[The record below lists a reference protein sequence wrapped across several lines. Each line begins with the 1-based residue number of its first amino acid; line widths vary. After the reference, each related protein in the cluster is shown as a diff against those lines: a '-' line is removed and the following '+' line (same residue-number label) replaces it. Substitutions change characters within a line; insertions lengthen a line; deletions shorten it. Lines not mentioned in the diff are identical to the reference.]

1 MKINI
6 DIANINLLL
15 QLFDLYPCSKDMSC
29 YAYRSDNRD
38 DNQPLPDGSYT
49 GVDDLMMQCPRF
61 ANQGCF
67 KADYKLAEDGTE
79 VFPTGFH
86 KGCSMFELGDR
97 ETECQANPF
106 LGTVC
111 REHCTDPD
119 CNQGYINPTDDGP
132 STEEPVTTTTST
144 TTPTTVSTT
153 TASQEII
160 FINLT
165 ILLMNILI

>member
-6 DIANINLLL
+6 DIANIDIDIANINLFL
-15 QLFDLYPCSKDMSC
+15 QLFDWYPCSKDMSC

-97 ETECQANPF
+97 ETECQGEFHFRWFNISISRIGKVA
-106 LGTVC
+106 L
-111 REHCTDPD
+111 
-119 CNQGYINPTDDGP
+119 I
-132 STEEPVTTTTST
+132 PVIS
-144 TTPTTVSTT
+144 
-153 TASQEII
+153 
-160 FINLT
+160 NRLK
-165 ILLMNILI
+165 

>member
-1 MKINI
+1 M
-6 DIANINLLL
+6 
-15 QLFDLYPCSKDMSC
+15 YPFSKDMSC

-38 DNQPLPDGSYT
+38 DNQPLPDGSYS

-97 ETECQANPF
+97 ETECQGEFHIRWLNISISRIGKAA
-106 LGTVC
+106 L
-111 REHCTDPD
+111 
-119 CNQGYINPTDDGP
+119 I
-132 STEEPVTTTTST
+132 PVIS
-144 TTPTTVSTT
+144 
-153 TASQEII
+153 
-160 FINLT
+160 NRLK
-165 ILLMNILI
+165 